1 MIITKFKNLKSS
13 FALKNELQIITN
25 TANTNVFL
33 ENPFENRKMLPKSV
47 IDFRATKRRFSFH

>member
-1 MIITKFKNLKSS
+1 MIITKFENLKSS

-33 ENPFENRKMLPKSV
+33 ENPFV
-47 IDFRATKRRFSFH
+47 